1 MTISS
6 LLTDIT
12 NAIEALSINGVTVK
26 DIDQISA
33 QWKSQPNVLY
43 PNPEGFMTNF
53 TLEYQSF
60 TRGASS
66 QVDIKYT
73 LNYRFLGSE
82 IGDLSNMP
90 TAYSQM
96 VDKVILIINA
106 MITATAPYDGKVDME
121 LAGVSFGARTDP
133 AGNGFHGAD
142 IALDITEMQN
152 T

>member
-12 NAIEALSINGVTVK
+12 NAIEALSINGVTIK

-43 PNPEGFMTNF
+43 PNPEGFLTNF

-73 LNYRFLGSE
+73 LNYRFLGVE

-90 TAYSQM
+90 AAYSQM

-106 MITATAPYDGKVDME
+106 MITATAPYSGRVDME
-121 LAGVSFGARTDP
+121 LAGVSFGARVDP

-142 IALDITEMQN
+142 IALNITEMQN